1 MWQMLLPFV
10 SRLSG
15 SAPLNKYL
23 MYNNISVIYVNG
35 LSGSTPLKNW
45 NDEKIEAETLSGI
58 AIDNHKH
65 IETLPLLKYYKS

>member
-1 MWQMLLPFV
+1 MKTTLLRMTIMWQMLLPFV

-15 SAPLNKYL
+15 SA
-23 MYNNISVIYVNG
+23 
-35 LSGSTPLKNW
+35 PLKNW

-65 IETLPLLKYYKS
+65 IDTLPLIKYYKSWARDTLIEID